1 MSGAREPL
9 SVSELCVCEYTCSVS
24 ASNERSDETERTTGV
39 GTKSPMF
46 EQINKGLPDVYQL
59 DGLISKFSIYLF
71 ISFHFQLKLMWANS
85 GYLDQT
91 PRLILICTVAS
102 VPQLGRW
109 VYTPVYK

>member
-1 MSGAREPL
+1 MRLVTITKSHIHKAFFKHALQILSGAREPL

-71 ISFHFQLKLMWANS
+71 ISFHFQLKLM
-85 GYLDQT
+85 
-91 PRLILICTVAS
+91 
-102 VPQLGRW
+102 
-109 VYTPVYK
+109 